1 MSERLHIVGELMN
14 NSYARARKAFR
25 ARDAEGYQELAK
37 LQTRLG
43 ADFLTLNLD
52 GTQMIQ
58 VRRQEMLDFLPEVV
72 LAIQEATQTPI
83 AFDNSSVEY
92 HRVALKYYDRKK
104 SDPPILNSL
113 AASRE
118 HLDEMVELVKH
129 YDTYAVVMAS
139 ETFVPGGTSQCM
151 NPQDAYR
158 AAKHFV
164 ELLVTKAGR
173 RNDQIIIDPGLAP
186 VGADTYGLV
195 NIGLDAMRLIHAD
208 PDLKGVHMIVGL
220 SNFAWGT
227 PKGVREELEK
237 AYLTLG
243 MDVGLDFALANP
255 EKTPGPLP
263 KDHPMVAK
271 LREAGLL
278 APTNSTSATW
288 ADYDNDGFLDLF
300 VCCQKQPCILYRN
313 KGDGTFEEVTAR
325 AGLANLSPCLGAAWI
340 DFDNDGYPDLFV
352 NIGQGFGGRD
362 HSTVI
367 HSLERVSE
375 MMKEDSVFRARVEKV
390 RESLRH
396 EP

>member
-1 MSERLHIVGELMN
+1 MSKRLHIVGELMN
-14 NSYARARKAFR
+14 NSYARARSAFR
-25 ARDAEGYQELAK
+25 ARDAKGYQELAK
-37 LQTRLG
+37 LQTGLG

-72 LAIQEATQTPI
+72 VAIQEATQTPI
-83 AFDNSSVEY
+83 AFDNPSVEY
-92 HRVALKYYDRKK
+92 HRVALKHYNRKK
-104 SDPPILNSL
+104 SGAPILNSL

-118 HLDEMVELVKH
+118 HLDEMVEMVKH

-164 ELLVTKAGR
+164 ELLATKAGR

-243 MDVGLDFALANP
+243 MEVGLDFALANP

-271 LREAGLL
+271 LREAL
-278 APTNSTSATW
+278 AQGRPREGETHETS
-288 ADYDNDGFLDLF
+288 GFRQ
-300 VCCQKQPCILYRN
+300 VEAVMAMCTEAQ
-313 KGDGTFEEVTAR
+313 EV
-325 AGLANLSPCLGAAWI
+325 
-340 DFDNDGYPDLFV
+340 DF
-352 NIGQGFGGRD
+352 
-362 HSTVI
+362 
-367 HSLERVSE
+367 
-375 MMKEDSVFRARVEKV
+375 
-390 RESLRH
+390 
-396 EP
+396 